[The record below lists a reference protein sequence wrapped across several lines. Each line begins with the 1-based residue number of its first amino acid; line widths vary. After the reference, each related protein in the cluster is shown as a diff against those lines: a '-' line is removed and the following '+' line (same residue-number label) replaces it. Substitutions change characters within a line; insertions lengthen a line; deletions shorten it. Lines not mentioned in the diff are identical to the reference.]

1 MIVASSAPDL
11 GSHVI
16 FILSGEHSLG
26 KIALGVQHSVHE
38 AKVRHSASEKA
49 SGLSFVQ
56 GL

>member
-1 MIVASSAPDL
+1 MF
-11 GSHVI
+11 

-26 KIALGVQHSVHE
+26 KVAVGVEHSAHE

-49 SGLSFVQ
+49 SALSFVE